1 MELLCAKGGEQR
13 ETQAN
18 ELLFMIFFWATAIRD
33 KAEMSW
39 MYVISFLDGVFSGV
53 VFFPESKAREQ
64 QSRKD
69 AAISSN
75 SKFDSF
81 FLGCP
86 NSFWCFFF
94 AFTSLLYFSS
104 LACSRLWISF
114 SYNEMVFQKNTKTGI
129 FKFLTCQKPHTL
141 SSYPII
147 ASKNDKHVRPYLSEL
162 TITHFHP
169 TSTFGKRKGQK
180 TRLYSPGSLSLL
192 LIAAR
197 NTKSGPK
204 SVG

>member
-1 MELLCAKGGEQR
+1 
-13 ETQAN
+13 
-18 ELLFMIFFWATAIRD
+18 
-33 KAEMSW
+33 

-69 AAISSN
+69 AAISSS

-81 FLGCP
+81 FWVAQFFLM
-86 NSFWCFFF
+86 FFF
-94 AFTSLLYFSS
+94 AFTSLLYFPS

-147 ASKNDKHVRPYLSEL
+147 ASKNDKHVRPYLSGDHTFSSNIYIRKTERAKN
-162 TITHFHP
+162 TIVFTGFP
-169 TSTFGKRKGQK
+169 FSF
-180 TRLYSPGSLSLL
+180 